1 MLSKWA
7 QRVQSNRLYNYITIF
22 LVSVIILGFDTP
34 LYIFILISFFLNMS
48 DVKTEEHLKIISID
62 SRQYK

>member
-1 MLSKWA
+1 M
-7 QRVQSNRLYNYITIF
+7 
-22 LVSVIILGFDTP
+22 LGFDTP